1 MSIITRAKLGMA
13 FPRTLLKPAQP
24 IRQKRK
30 DPGQPR
36 VHPNGVVPKP
46 AKPVPTQE

>member
-1 MSIITRAKLGMA
+1 MNIITRVKLAMA
-13 FPRTLLKPAQP
+13 FPRTFLKPSQP

-36 VHPNGVVPKP
+36 VHQNGVVPKP